1 MNQRWYSLGFVSLL
15 LTLLLGILYR
25 FQFAG
30 ISFSILNSINL
41 HQAHTH
47 MGFYGAM
54 AALVFF
60 VLSKNVTALDKAPH
74 FWAYFFLLFGSF
86 LGFLFDGYN
95 IFTKIFSFL
104 IYLYWLYFVYNFYKF
119 MALETNSKKWMK
131 ISFYSLLIAALFL
144 ILIIYIARYEST
156 NLINSIVKGFLL
168 MLLLGFF
175 TPIALRKLDYMPP
188 PPWIWLT
195 LTSLAAI
202 GISFSILSVLNPL
215 SLGTL
220 GILVLVK
227 QRKNFGKFNLSN
239 WSHYLWLLQS
249 LGMILYNLP
258 ILKKSHFVD
267 IASLHFWI
275 LGPITTS
282 FIEFQS
288 VKIKN
293 TYIITFLFFIYT
305 LITIDPIFHR
315 LLFWNP
321 DLNHFIA
328 ACVGIALIL
337 ILLVNLLLVSIE
349 KESSVS
355 KL

>member
-1 MNQRWYSLGFVSLL
+1 
-15 LTLLLGILYR
+15 
-25 FQFAG
+25 
-30 ISFSILNSINL
+30 
-41 HQAHTH
+41 
-47 MGFYGAM
+47 
-54 AALVFF
+54 
-60 VLSKNVTALDKAPH
+60 
-74 FWAYFFLLFGSF
+74 
-86 LGFLFDGYN
+86 
-95 IFTKIFSFL
+95 
-104 IYLYWLYFVYNFYKF
+104 
-119 MALETNSKKWMK
+119 
-131 ISFYSLLIAALFL
+131 
-144 ILIIYIARYEST
+144 
-156 NLINSIVKGFLL
+156 
-168 MLLLGFF
+168 
-175 TPIALRKLDYMPP
+175 MPP
-188 PPWIWLT
+188 HPWIWLT

-267 IASLHFWI
+267 IASLHFLI

-293 TYIITFLFFIYT
+293 TYIINFLFFIYT

-349 KESSVS
+349 KKYSIS

>member
-1 MNQRWYSLGFVSLL
+1 M
-15 LTLLLGILYR
+15 
-25 FQFAG
+25 
-30 ISFSILNSINL
+30 
-41 HQAHTH
+41 
-47 MGFYGAM
+47 
-54 AALVFF
+54 
-60 VLSKNVTALDKAPH
+60 
-74 FWAYFFLLFGSF
+74 
-86 LGFLFDGYN
+86 
-95 IFTKIFSFL
+95 
-104 IYLYWLYFVYNFYKF
+104 
-119 MALETNSKKWMK
+119 
-131 ISFYSLLIAALFL
+131 
-144 ILIIYIARYEST
+144 
-156 NLINSIVKGFLL
+156 
-168 MLLLGFF
+168 
-175 TPIALRKLDYMPP
+175 
-188 PPWIWLT
+188 
-195 LTSLAAI
+195 TSLAAI
-202 GISFSILSVLNPL
+202 GISFSNLTVLNPL
-215 SLGTL
+215 ALGTL
-220 GILVLVK
+220 GILVLAK

-258 ILKKSHFVD
+258 ILRKSHFVG

-328 ACVGIALIL
+328 ACVGIVLIS

-349 KESSVS
+349 KTWI
-355 KL
+355 